1 MASLH
6 CPVDNCTPTLLMM
19 QAGIFT
25 QCCMA
30 LKTIASWALCH
41 DIMLSCVVS
50 YQPGVFA
57 QYSALQRGNTH
68 KPSTLLPSYSYTYS
82 GMHTDPS
89 MLSLCMLALY
99 SLYGVESR
107 ESSVESNLLI
117 SCCSLLQHPPEEIV
131 DKETVSACYHVT
143 YINVSTQ

>member
-41 DIMLSCVVS
+41 IILMLSCVVS

-89 MLSLCMLALY
+89 MLSQVCTLHACTLQLIWC
-99 SLYGVESR
+99 GEQGKQCGKQFTHF
-107 ESSVESNLLI
+107 LL
-117 SCCSLLQHPPEEIV
+117 
-131 DKETVSACYHVT
+131 
-143 YINVSTQ
+143 